1 MEKAAIAGRTQAQ
14 DKTERSRQQALLI
27 GVSNHGRIKKSR
39 GLDGELGYETRS
51 HQWSSLL

>member
-1 MEKAAIAGRTQAQ
+1 
-14 DKTERSRQQALLI
+14 LI